1 MRQYE
6 EKKRG
11 HPGKGEKNT
20 YLNFCRNCL
29 WEYELPT
36 PECNLPFSY
45 YASTKKKN
53 HNIVFSTRPT
63 MPSCDVDIRVKI
75 RRAYRKSRRVQTQ

>member
-36 PECNLPFSY
+36 PECNLPFSF
-45 YASTKKKN
+45 YA
-53 HNIVFSTRPT
+53 
-63 MPSCDVDIRVKI
+63 
-75 RRAYRKSRRVQTQ
+75 